1 MDEQELLKVAM
12 IKNLMNSVFQ
22 QVFQNFI
29 EIEGILYKYIEET
42 NDNELHD
49 RFENLKIKTN
59 TIKLNIDNMQTL
71 DEYERISENMTEI
84 FTDFENIRVSLEL
97 VENFK

>member
-1 MDEQELLKVAM
+1 MDEEELLKVDM

-29 EIEGILYKYIEET
+29 EIEGILCKYIEET

-59 TIKLNIDNMQTL
+59 TIKSNIDNMQTL

-84 FTDFENIRVSLEL
+84 FTDLENIRACIYE
-97 VENFK
+97 